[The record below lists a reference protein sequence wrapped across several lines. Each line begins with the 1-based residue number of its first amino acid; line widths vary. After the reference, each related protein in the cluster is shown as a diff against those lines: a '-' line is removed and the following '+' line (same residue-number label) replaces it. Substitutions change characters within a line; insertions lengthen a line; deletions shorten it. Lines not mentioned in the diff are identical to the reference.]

1 MCVCVTCRVPNYV
14 NMTYTK
20 IKAANATSLGFRNFG
35 NGRSAKGRL
44 REGAGDY
51 HPVLYTCTYTTLTGI
66 LVLMARR
73 VAMSIG

>member
-1 MCVCVTCRVPNYV
+1 MRVTCRVQNYV
-14 NMTYTK
+14 EMSYNK
-20 IKAANATSLGFRNFG
+20 IKVANITNLGFRNFG